1 MATRRN
7 VGKNADTARAE
18 VCAYAGPEADAARQE
33 ARATSGRFVPPVC
46 RMQKLQMSA
55 RVPTRHAESVHHAGP
70 RRFKHCPIQ
79 TPKRDW
85 QT

>member
-7 VGKNADTARAE
+7 VGKSADTARAE
-18 VCAYAGPEADAARQE
+18 VRAYAGPEADAAHQE
-33 ARATSGRFVPPVC
+33 ARATLGRFVPPVC

-55 RVPTRHAESVHHAGP
+55 RMPPRHAESVRHAGP

-79 TPKRDW
+79 TPKSDC
-85 QT
+85 